1 MQLEFDITQS
11 FNDDLNL
18 LPEEEKSKIIDQI
31 NFVSG
36 SLLNGKKAFFE
47 NAFKPY
53 LFNLREDLESS
64 LYVIKADN
72 KRIVAAVDEDPIF
85 DKLSFTLFR
94 ITNEENSEQAYKEIG
109 EKIYKDSDI
118 L

>member
-11 FNDDLNL
+11 FNEDLSHL
-18 LPEEEKSKIIDQI
+18 SKNERNMIKDQI
-31 NFVSG
+31 NFVSS
-36 SLLNGKKAFFE
+36 SLLNGKDAFFE
-47 NAFKPY
+47 NASKPY
-53 LFNLREDLESS
+53 LFNLKNGLESS
-64 LYVIKADN
+64 LYVIKADS

-94 ITNEENSEQAYKEIG
+94 IVDKESSEQAYKEIG
-109 EKIYKDSDI
+109 ETIYKELGI

>member
-11 FNDDLNL
+11 FNDDLNYL
-18 LPEEEKSKIIDQI
+18 SEEDKKKIKDQI

-36 SLLNGKKAFFE
+36 SLLNGKEAFFE
-47 NAFKPY
+47 NTSKPY
-53 LFNLREDLESS
+53 LFKLKENLESS

-94 ITNEENSEQAYKEIG
+94 ITDKENAEQVYREIG
-109 EKIYKDSDI
+109 EIIYKHSGI